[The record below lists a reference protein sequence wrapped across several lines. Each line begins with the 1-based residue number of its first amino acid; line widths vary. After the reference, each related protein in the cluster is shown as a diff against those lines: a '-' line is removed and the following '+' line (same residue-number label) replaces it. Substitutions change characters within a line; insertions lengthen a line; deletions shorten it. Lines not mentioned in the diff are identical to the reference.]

1 MKASA
6 RNFGILFVLLSV
18 LETVTL
24 SLGVSSIHP
33 WIKPLLIP
41 SLAAAALCALLPEH
55 KGWRT
60 TVLAV
65 GMGLH
70 TAGDVL
76 LLFDSHGFVWFAAG
90 LAAFL
95 LGHFCYIAVLLGLH
109 EKLRGWKE
117 ILLWSVVPLVA
128 APLIAS
134 CFEVNGALRVVLV
147 VYAAA
152 LLYLAASGG
161 LWILRKRPFGWR
173 ILVGGLF
180 FIASDGILA
189 LHAFNGID
197 FPLRHAVVMG
207 TYLIAEWLL
216 VSGMVR
222 NRLQSGEAE

>member
-1 MKASA
+1 MKSST
-6 RNFGILFVLLSV
+6 RIFGILFVLLSV
-18 LETVTL
+18 FEIVTL

-70 TAGDVL
+70 TAGDIL

-117 ILLWSVVPLVA
+117 GLLCGGAVLI

-134 CFEVNGALRVVLV
+134 YFNVSGVMRGVLV
-147 VYAAA
+147 IYAVT
-152 LLYLAASGG
+152 LLYLAITCGG
-161 LWILRKRPFGWR
+161 IWIVRGRKFGWR

-180 FIASDGILA
+180 FVASDGILA

>member
-60 TVLAV
+60 TVLGV
-65 GMGLH
+65 GMALH

-76 LLFDSHGFVWFAAG
+76 LLFNDPDYAYFEAG
-90 LAAFL
+90 LRAFL
-95 LGHFCYIAVLLGLH
+95 VGNICYVASLIGFR
-109 EKLRGWKE
+109 EKLHGWKE
-117 ILLWSVVPLVA
+117 GLLCGGAVLI

-134 CFEVNGALRVVLV
+134 YFNVSGVMRGVLV
-147 VYAAA
+147 LYAVT
-152 LLYLAASGG
+152 LLYLAITCGG
-161 LWILRKRPFGWR
+161 IWIVRGRKFGWR

-180 FIASDGILA
+180 FVASDGILA

-216 VSGMVR
+216 VSAMVR

>member
-6 RNFGILFVLLSV
+6 RYFGILFVLLSV
-18 LETVTL
+18 FEIVTL
-24 SLGVSSIHP
+24 SLGVTSIHQ

-60 TVLAV
+60 TVLGI
-65 GMGLH
+65 GMALH
-70 TAGDVL
+70 TAGDIL

-134 CFEVNGALRVVLV
+134 YFEVNDTLRVVLV

-173 ILVGGLF
+173 VLAGGLF

>member
-18 LETVTL
+18 FEIVTL
-24 SLGVSSIHP
+24 SLGVTSIHQ

-60 TVLAV
+60 TVLGI
-65 GMGLH
+65 GMALH
-70 TAGDVL
+70 TAGDIL

-134 CFEVNGALRVVLV
+134 YFEVNDTLRVVLV

-173 ILVGGLF
+173 VLAGGLF

>member
-65 GMGLH
+65 GMCLH

-76 LLFDSHGFVWFAAG
+76 LLFNDPDYAYFEAG
-90 LAAFL
+90 LRAFL
-95 LGHFCYIAVLLGLH
+95 VGNICYVASLIGFR
-109 EKLRGWKE
+109 EKLHGWKE
-117 ILLWSVVPLVA
+117 ILLAVCPLVI

-134 CFEVNGALRVVLV
+134 RFEGAAISQGILA
-147 VYAAA
+147 VYAFT
-152 LLYLAASGG
+152 LLYLVSCGG
-161 LWILRKRPFGWR
+161 IWLLRKRRFGWR
-173 ILVGGLF
+173 VLAGGLF

-189 LHAFNGID
+189 LHVFNGVE

-216 VSGMVR
+216 VSAMVR
-222 NRLQSGEAE
+222 NRLQSGEAA

>member
-1 MKASA
+1 MKSST
-6 RNFGILFVLLSV
+6 RIFGILFVLLSV
-18 LETVTL
+18 FEIVTL
-24 SLGVSSIHP
+24 SLGVTSIHQ

-60 TVLAV
+60 TVLGV
-65 GMGLH
+65 GMALH
-70 TAGDVL
+70 TAGDIL

-134 CFEVNGALRVVLV
+134 CFEVNSALHVVLV

-152 LLYLAASGG
+152 VLYLAASGG
-161 LWILRKRPFGWR
+161 LWILRGRKLGWR
-173 ILVGGLF
+173 VLAGGLF

-189 LHAFNGID
+189 LNAFNGID
-197 FPLRHAVVMG
+197 FPQRHAVVMG

-216 VSGMVR
+216 VSAMVKD
-222 NRLQSGEAE
+222 RLQSGEA